1 MLWSNRVCALAVV
14 FCLAMKAVP
23 LQAYNVADYEE
34 DAGIS
39 FAGFRST
46 DGDVY
51 GAGFES
57 GVWLKGT
64 PVFGELFGY
73 WKWNDKQAGHY
84 YSVGM
89 TLRLMP
95 RTVFA
100 PFVGGGGSY
109 NGLTADRSRDTAFE
123 PARPPDRSYWQA
135 HAEAGLRV
143 YYGTQRLQF
152 IEAGYRAHRTET
164 GGDFNYDWIFLELGQ
179 AF

>member
-1 MLWSNRVCALAVV
+1 MVVSGLALWGQSAS
-14 FCLAMKAVP
+14 
-23 LQAYNVADYEE
+23 AYDVADYEE

-39 FAGFRST
+39 LVGFRST

-57 GVWLKGT
+57 GVWLTGT

-73 WKWNDKQAGHY
+73 WKSNNKQEGHY

-95 RTVFA
+95 RTAFA
-100 PFVGGGGSY
+100 PFIGGGGSY
-109 NGLTADRSRDTAFE
+109 NGLTVDRSRDTAFE
-123 PARPPDRSYWQA
+123 PVRRPDNSYWQA

-143 YYGTQRLQF
+143 YYGAFRARF
-152 IEAGYRAHRTET
+152 IEAGYRAHWTQT
-164 GGDFNYDWIFLELGQ
+164 GSDYHYEWVFLELGQ